1 MRDTV
6 RPVVAA
12 VLAVVLPGLGHLLLR
27 RWGRA
32 ILWHATIVGGTVL
45 LYVLYDVE
53 PVDPLADPNAF
64 AAAVPPEVSIPV
76 AFLVGLSAVDAY
88 LVGREEVTAERTRP
102 DDGSFAR
109 GRDGPAAARDPDS
122 IPTDAASAATDAES
136 AATDAESA
144 ARAAVDVEDR
154 DGRPPEVQCPSCGR
168 KTDAEI
174 DFCHWC
180 TEPLPWADEE

>member
-32 ILWHATIVGGTVL
+32 ILWHGTIVGGTVL
-45 LYVLYDVE
+45 LYVIYDVE
-53 PVDPLADPNAF
+53 PTDPLADPSGF

-88 LVGREEVTAERTRP
+88 LVGREDAAAAAPQATRRREHDAAGDASGTAA
-102 DDGSFAR
+102 DDTV
-109 GRDGPAAARDPDS
+109 GPANGSDAATGPIDPADPD
-122 IPTDAASAATDAES
+122 A
-136 AATDAESA
+136 
-144 ARAAVDVEDR
+144 
-154 DGRPPEVQCPSCGR
+154 GPPEVQCPNCGR
-168 KTDAEI
+168 KTDADI

-180 TEPLPWADEE
+180 TEPLPWAEEE

>member
-32 ILWHATIVGGTVL
+32 IVWHGTIVGGTVL

-53 PVDPLADPNAF
+53 PVDPLADPTEF

-76 AFLVGLSAVDAY
+76 AFLVGLSAIDAY
-88 LVGREEVTAERTRP
+88 LVGREDAM
-102 DDGSFAR
+102 
-109 GRDGPAAARDPDS
+109 AAARETTATTRRRRERGEREAYGEDGRSSATTADGTVDS
-122 IPTDAASAATDAES
+122 DTAAEVAG
-136 AATDAESA
+136 
-144 ARAAVDVEDR
+144 R
-154 DGRPPEVQCPSCGR
+154 DDRPPEVQCPSCGR
-168 KTDAEI
+168 KTDADI

-180 TEPLPWADEE
+180 TEPLPWAEEE